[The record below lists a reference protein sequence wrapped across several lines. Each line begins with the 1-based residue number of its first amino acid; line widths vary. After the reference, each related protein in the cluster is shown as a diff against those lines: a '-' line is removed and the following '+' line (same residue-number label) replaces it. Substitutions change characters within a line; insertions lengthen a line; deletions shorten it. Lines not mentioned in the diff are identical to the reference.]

1 MKIDILVAEI
11 GSTTTVVNAFQ
22 GIHGAQP
29 VFLGQGQA
37 ATTVLEGDVRI
48 GLENSIKDLQEQL
61 EVDHLS
67 YDEMFATSSAAGGL
81 KMTVHGL
88 VFDMTARAA
97 KEAALGAG
105 AIVHMVTA
113 GKLRRTDMKKIA
125 DASPNIIL
133 IAGGVDYG
141 ERETALDNAEKIV
154 DLGLSIPVIYAGNVE
169 NNEEIKLIFENS
181 QQELYIVENVFP
193 KIDELNVEPTRRV
206 IQNAFEKHIIHAPG
220 MEHIHDL
227 VNETITPTPA
237 AVMNLSQLIYK
248 KIGDVL
254 VVDVGGATTD
264 VYSVTEGTDA
274 ISKIQVAPEPVA
286 KRTVEGDL
294 GMFVNMEHV
303 IEIVGE
309 EQLVKEG
316 HNLEK
321 LRREYHS
328 IPKNK
333 EERAFIERLT
343 EVAVKTAVDRH
354 VGALRYVYG
363 PSGRDTLAQGKDLSN
378 IRYVIGTGGA
388 LTRLKNGP
396 DILKNIRKEDSDT
409 KLLPT
414 GIPKVLIDRDYIMS
428 SLGVLA
434 CKYPDEALKLLE
446 ASLGYPL
453 LNEELISSATA
464 SQ

>member
-154 DLGLSIPVIYAGNVE
+154 DLGISIPVIYAGNVE

-237 AVMNLSQLIYK
+237 AVMNLSQLIYE

-316 HNLEK
+316 HHLEK
-321 LRREYHS
+321 LRQEYHS

-378 IRYVIGTGGA
+378 IRY
-388 LTRLKNGP
+388 L
-396 DILKNIRKEDSDT
+396 S
-409 KLLPT
+409 
-414 GIPKVLIDRDYIMS
+414 LIHI
-428 SLGVLA
+428 
-434 CKYPDEALKLLE
+434 
-446 ASLGYPL
+446 
-453 LNEELISSATA
+453 
-464 SQ
+464 

>member
-1 MKIDILVAEI
+1 M
-11 GSTTTVVNAFQ
+11 VNAFQ

-237 AVMNLSQLIYK
+237 AVMNLSQLIYE

-388 LTRLKNGP
+388 LTRLKNGG
-396 DILKNIRKEDSDT
+396 T
-409 KLLPT
+409 F
-414 GIPKVLIDRDYIMS
+414 
-428 SLGVLA
+428 
-434 CKYPDEALKLLE
+434 
-446 ASLGYPL
+446 
-453 LNEELISSATA
+453 
-464 SQ
+464 

>member
-1 MKIDILVAEI
+1 MKIDIIVAEI

-105 AIVHMVTA
+105 AIVHIVTA

-237 AVMNLSQLIYK
+237 AVMNLSQLIYE

-354 VGALRYVYG
+354 VGALRCVYG
-363 PSGRDTLAQGKDLSN
+363 PSGRDTLAQGKDL
-378 IRYVIGTGGA
+378 
-388 LTRLKNGP
+388 
-396 DILKNIRKEDSDT
+396 
-409 KLLPT
+409 
-414 GIPKVLIDRDYIMS
+414 
-428 SLGVLA
+428 
-434 CKYPDEALKLLE
+434 
-446 ASLGYPL
+446 
-453 LNEELISSATA
+453 
-464 SQ
+464 

>member
-1 MKIDILVAEI
+1 
-11 GSTTTVVNAFQ
+11 
-22 GIHGAQP
+22 
-29 VFLGQGQA
+29 
-37 ATTVLEGDVRI
+37 
-48 GLENSIKDLQEQL
+48 
-61 EVDHLS
+61 
-67 YDEMFATSSAAGGL
+67 
-81 KMTVHGL
+81 
-88 VFDMTARAA
+88 
-97 KEAALGAG
+97 
-105 AIVHMVTA
+105 MVTA

-237 AVMNLSQLIYK
+237 AVMNLSQLIYE

>member
-22 GIHGAQP
+22 GIHGARP

-181 QQELYIVENVFP
+181 HQELYIVENVFP
-193 KIDELNVEPTRRV
+193 KIDELNVEPTRKV

-237 AVMNLSQLIYK
+237 AVMNLSQLIYE

-274 ISKIQVAPEPVA
+274 ISK
-286 KRTVEGDL
+286 
-294 GMFVNMEHV
+294 F
-303 IEIVGE
+303 
-309 EQLVKEG
+309 
-316 HNLEK
+316 
-321 LRREYHS
+321 
-328 IPKNK
+328 
-333 EERAFIERLT
+333 
-343 EVAVKTAVDRH
+343 
-354 VGALRYVYG
+354 
-363 PSGRDTLAQGKDLSN
+363 
-378 IRYVIGTGGA
+378 
-388 LTRLKNGP
+388 
-396 DILKNIRKEDSDT
+396 
-409 KLLPT
+409 KLL
-414 GIPKVLIDRDYIMS
+414 L
-428 SLGVLA
+428 
-434 CKYPDEALKLLE
+434 
-446 ASLGYPL
+446 
-453 LNEELISSATA
+453 

>member
-1 MKIDILVAEI
+1 
-11 GSTTTVVNAFQ
+11 
-22 GIHGAQP
+22 
-29 VFLGQGQA
+29 
-37 ATTVLEGDVRI
+37 
-48 GLENSIKDLQEQL
+48 
-61 EVDHLS
+61 
-67 YDEMFATSSAAGGL
+67 
-81 KMTVHGL
+81 
-88 VFDMTARAA
+88 
-97 KEAALGAG
+97 
-105 AIVHMVTA
+105 
-113 GKLRRTDMKKIA
+113 
-125 DASPNIIL
+125 
-133 IAGGVDYG
+133 
-141 ERETALDNAEKIV
+141 
-154 DLGLSIPVIYAGNVE
+154 VIYAGNVE
-169 NNEEIKLIFENS
+169 NNEEIKLIFENR

-237 AVMNLSQLIYK
+237 AVMNLSQLIYE

-414 GIPKVLIDRDYIMS
+414 GIPKVLIDHDYIMS